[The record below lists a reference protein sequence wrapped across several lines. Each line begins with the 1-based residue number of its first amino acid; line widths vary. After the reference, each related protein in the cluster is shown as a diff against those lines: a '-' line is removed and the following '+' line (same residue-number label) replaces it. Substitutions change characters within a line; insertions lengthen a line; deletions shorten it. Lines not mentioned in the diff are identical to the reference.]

1 MSLKVA
7 SVDAGAVDRTELQAL
22 IADSISKHQPMVI
35 QRAFPHGIDVRQR
48 NSLHHTIISDATN
61 KPLERVV
68 EVHGDM
74 ECLISQVRCPNSTQ
88 QYARYFTR
96 CRLRMAK

>member
-35 QRAFPHGIDVRQR
+35 QRAFPHGINVRQR
-48 NSLHHTIISDATN
+48 NSLHHAIISDATN
-61 KPLERVV
+61 KPLERVI

-74 ECLISQVRCPNSTQ
+74 ECLISQVRYRNST
-88 QYARYFTR
+88 RSNTR
-96 CRLRMAK
+96 DISRDAD